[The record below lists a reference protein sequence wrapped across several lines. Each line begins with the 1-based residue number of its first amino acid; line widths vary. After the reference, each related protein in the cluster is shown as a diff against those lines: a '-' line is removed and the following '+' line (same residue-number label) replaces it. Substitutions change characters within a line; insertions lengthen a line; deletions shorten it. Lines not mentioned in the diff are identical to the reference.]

1 MGLVRYLAGLNAAR
15 IILWC
20 YLIWYL
26 TAVVLYF
33 DPSPSL
39 WLTSVG
45 VSAIVGYALWLSSVH
60 SPAGRIKLGRWQLFR
75 LYLTPFAVS
84 SFAALIK
91 GKGFHSHSVPDA
103 QGERDRARRLRALRR
118 RGAARAAPYLTAAIL
133 TERWRSGALC
143 PRPPTFR
150 RGDAHPLPWPTM
162 SR

>member
-1 MGLVRYLAGLNAAR
+1 MGLLRYLAGLNAAR

-33 DPSPSL
+33 DPSASL

-91 GKGFHSHSVPDA
+91 GKGFHVVVFPTLKENA
-103 QGERDRARRLRALRR
+103 IALGACALFA
-118 RGAARAAPYLTAAIL
+118 GAARAARYLTASIL
-133 TERWRSGALC
+133 TER
-143 PRPPTFR
+143 
-150 RGDAHPLPWPTM
+150 
-162 SR
+162 